1 MMKKKDSQHT
11 QRQLRNSYFTT
22 VISIA
27 LVLFLLGSV
36 GYLMLNAQRLSTYV
50 KENIGF
56 NIVLKDNVRE
66 VEVRRLQKYLDA
78 SSYVKSTE
86 YIDKERAA
94 KELQDQLGE
103 DFVEFLGYNPLL
115 SSIEVK
121 LFAEYANPDSI
132 KNVEE
137 IFSSFSQVKEVFYQ
151 KNLIQ
156 KVNENVNK
164 ISLILLTFSILLLLI
179 AIALINNT
187 IRLSV
192 YAKRF
197 LINTMQLVGATK
209 GFIRQP
215 FVSISVFHGF
225 IGAVI
230 ANGMLAGVI
239 YLLHQELGGFIGFDN
254 IELIGILFILVI
266 IVGILLSLVSTYFA
280 VNKYLRLKTDQ
291 LYF

>member
-1 MMKKKDSQHT
+1 MGKKDNQ
-11 QRQLRNSYFTT
+11 QARRQLRNSYLTT

-27 LVLFLLGSV
+27 LVLFLLGAV
-36 GYLMLNAQRLSTYV
+36 GYLMLNAQRLSNYV

-56 NIVLKDNVRE
+56 NVVLKDNVRE
-66 VEVRRLQKYLDA
+66 AEVRRLQKYLDA

-94 KELQDQLGE
+94 EELKEQLGE
-103 DFVEFLGYNPLL
+103 DFVDFLGYNPLL

-121 LFAEYANPDSI
+121 LFAEFANPDSI
-132 KNVEE
+132 KKVEE
-137 IFSSFSQVKEVFYQ
+137 IFVSFPQVKEVFYQ
-151 KNLIQ
+151 KNLIH

-164 ISLILLTFSILLLLI
+164 ISLVLLAFSALLLLI

-187 IRLSV
+187 IRLSI
-192 YAKRF
+192 YSKRF

-215 FVSISVFHGF
+215 FISTSLLHGF
-225 IGAVI
+225 IGAVL
-230 ANGMLAGVI
+230 ANGLLAGGVYI
-239 YLLHQELGGFIGFDN
+239 LHKELGGFIGFDN
-254 IELIGILFILVI
+254 IELVGILFVLVILV
-266 IVGILLSLVSTYFA
+266 GMLLSLTSTFFA

>member
-1 MMKKKDSQHT
+1 MGKKDCIQT
-11 QRQLRNSYFTT
+11 KRQLRNSYFTT

-27 LVLFLLGSV
+27 LVLFLLGAV
-36 GYLMLNAQRLSTYV
+36 GYLMMNAQRLSNYV

-66 VEVRRLQKYLDA
+66 AEVRRLQKYLDA
-78 SSYVKSTE
+78 SSYVKETE

-94 KELQDQLGE
+94 KELQLQLGE
-103 DFVEFLGYNPLL
+103 DFVDFLGYNPLL

-132 KNVEE
+132 KHVEA
-137 IFSSFSQVKEVFYQ
+137 IFSSFPQVKEVFYQ
-151 KNLIQ
+151 KNLVE
-156 KVNENVNK
+156 KVNENVNR
-164 ISLILLTFSILLLLI
+164 ISLVLLSFNTLLLLI

-187 IRLSV
+187 IRLSI

-209 GFIRQP
+209 SFIRQP
-215 FVSISVFHGF
+215 FISTSIFHGF
-225 IGAVI
+225 TGGVL
-230 ANGMLAGVI
+230 ANGMLAGAI
-239 YLLHQELGGFIGFDN
+239 YLGQKELGGFIGFDN
-254 IELIGILFILVI
+254 IEMIGVLFILVI
-266 IVGILLSLVSTYFA
+266 VIGIILSLTSTFFA

>member
-1 MMKKKDSQHT
+1 MGKKDSQQT
-11 QRQLRNSYFTT
+11 RRQLRNSYLTT

-27 LVLFLLGSV
+27 LVLFLLGAV
-36 GYLMLNAQRLSTYV
+36 GYLMLNAQRLSNYV

-56 NIVLKDNVRE
+56 NIVLKDNVRDA
-66 VEVRRLQKYLDA
+66 EVRRLQKYLDA

-94 KELQDQLGE
+94 EELKKQLGE
-103 DFVEFLGYNPLL
+103 DFVDFLGYNPLL

-121 LFAEYANPDSI
+121 LFAEFANPDSI
-132 KNVEE
+132 KKVEE
-137 IFSSFSQVKEVFYQ
+137 VFVSFPQVKEVFYQ

-156 KVNENVNK
+156 KVNDNVNK
-164 ISLILLTFSILLLLI
+164 ISFVLLGFSALLLLI

-192 YAKRF
+192 YSKRF

-215 FVSISVFHGF
+215 FISTSLLHGF
-225 IGAVI
+225 IGAVL
-230 ANGMLAGVI
+230 ANGLLAGGVYI
-239 YLLHQELGGFIGFDN
+239 LHRELGGFIGFDN
-254 IELIGILFILVI
+254 IELIGILFVI
-266 IVGILLSLVSTYFA
+266 VIVIGMLLSFVSTFFA

>member
-1 MMKKKDSQHT
+1 MVKKDNQRAK
-11 QRQLRNSYFTT
+11 RQLLNSYFTT
-22 VISIA
+22 VISIT
-27 LVLFLLGSV
+27 LVLFLLGAV
-36 GYLMLNAQRLSTYV
+36 GYLLLNANRLSNYV

-66 VEVRRLQKYLDA
+66 VEVKRLQKYLDA
-78 SSYVKSTE
+78 SSYVKSTK
-86 YIDKERAA
+86 YVDKDEAA
-94 KELQDQLGE
+94 EELKAQLGE
-103 DFVEFLGYNPLL
+103 DFVDFLGYNPLL

-121 LFAEYANPDSI
+121 LFAQYANPDSI
-132 KNVEE
+132 KKVEQV
-137 IFSSFSQVKEVFYQ
+137 FNSFNQVKEVYYQ
-151 KNLIQ
+151 KNLIE

-164 ISLILLTFSILLLLI
+164 ISLVLLAFSILLLLI

-187 IRLSV
+187 IRLSI

-215 FVSISVFHGF
+215 FIGISVFQGF

-230 ANGMLAGVI
+230 ANGMLAGLI
-239 YLLHQELGGFIGFDN
+239 YLLNNELGGFIGFDN
-254 IELIGILFILVI
+254 IELIGILFVLVILVG
-266 IVGILLSLVSTYFA
+266 IVLSFISTFFA